1 MRGFE
6 PGRVFGPD
14 LARGLALLGM
24 FAAHVS
30 FDRSENFFDGRSSIL
45 FATVAGV
52 SLGLL
57 TGGSDRPPRGERG
70 FLRAAIAI
78 RAAALILLGVILTT
92 LVQPPLAVILDY
104 YGLAFLLLVP
114 LLFASRPVLAL
125 AALLVVVIAP
135 PVVESLRADVD
146 PDTIPL
152 LLTPFAQWLVF
163 GSYPVVIWLAFP
175 LFGLI
180 CVRSGLERRRTQLVM
195 IATGVVAA
203 IGGYGAAEILE
214 GVTAEAH
221 SGSTAEVIA
230 SGGLAVAIIGLS
242 TLLGTL
248 PEPAGHGI
256 RFVLFPV
263 AAAGG
268 MALSLYTAQAI
279 ALTIV
284 REANRIDAERWI
296 YPDAT
301 LPVLIVSALVIG
313 TLWRL
318 FLGAGPLERALRWL
332 TSRPAAER
340 VETPR
345 V

>member
-1 MRGFE
+1 
-6 PGRVFGPD
+6 
-14 LARGLALLGM
+14 M
-24 FAAHVS
+24 FAAHVVVA
-30 FDRSENFFDGRSSIL
+30 RGENFFDGRSSIL

-57 TGGSDRPPRGERG
+57 TGGSDPSPPAQRGLR
-70 FLRAAIAI
+70 RAAIAI
-78 RAAALILLGVILTT
+78 RGAALILVGVILTT
-92 LVQPPLAVILDY
+92 ILQPPMSVILDY

-114 LLFASRPVLAL
+114 LLFAPRWAL
-125 AALLVVVIAP
+125 AIAAVLIVAIAP
-135 PVVESLRADVD
+135 PVVEALRSDVN

-163 GSYPVVIWLAFP
+163 GTYPVAVWLAFP

-180 CVRSGLERRRTQLVM
+180 CVRSGLERRRTQLIM

-203 IGGYGAAEILE
+203 VAGYGAAAMVQ

-221 SGSTAEVIA
+221 SGSTAEVVG
-230 SGGLAVAIIGLS
+230 SGGVAVAIIGLA
-242 TLLGTL
+242 TLVGTL
-248 PEPAGHGI
+248 PEPAGRGI
-256 RFVLFPV
+256 RFVLYPV

-284 REANRIDAERWI
+284 REANRIDAQRWV
-296 YPDAT
+296 YPEAT
-301 LPVLIVSALVIG
+301 LPVLIVTALVVG
-313 TLWRL
+313 TLWRI
-318 FLGAGPLERALRWL
+318 FLGAGPLERGLRWL
-332 TSRPAAER
+332 TSRPSDER
-340 VETPR
+340 VEAPR

>member
-1 MRGFE
+1 
-6 PGRVFGPD
+6 
-14 LARGLALLGM
+14 M
-24 FAAHVS
+24 FAAHVV
-30 FDRSENFFDGRSSIL
+30 FDRSENFFDGRPSIL

-57 TGGSDRPPRGERG
+57 TGGTNPPPPGQRG
-70 FLRAAIAI
+70 FPRAAIAI
-78 RAAALILLGVILTT
+78 RGAALILLGVILTT

-104 YGLAFLLLVP
+104 YGLAFILLVP
-114 LLFASRPVLAL
+114 LLFARRWVLGL
-125 AALLVVVIAP
+125 AALLVVLIAP
-135 PVVESLRADVD
+135 PVVAELQSSVD
-146 PDTIPL
+146 QDTIPL
-152 LLTPFAQWLVF
+152 LIVPFAQWLVF
-163 GSYPVVIWLAFP
+163 GTYPVAIWLAFP

-180 CVRSGLERRRTQLVM
+180 CARSGLERRRTQILM
-195 IATGVVAA
+195 IATGTVAA
-203 IGGYGAAEILE
+203 VAGYGSAAALQ

-230 SGGLAVAIIGLS
+230 SGGLAIAIIGLA

-248 PEPAGHGI
+248 PEPAGRGI

-284 REANRIDAERWI
+284 REANRIDAQRWV

-301 LPVLIVSALVIG
+301 LPVLIVSGLVIG

-318 FLGAGPLERALRWL
+318 FLGTGPLERALRWL